1 MVQYLRPID
10 DGQQQI
16 VSVFRIC
23 LSRLQSASARF
34 GASWVAR
41 RKWRREI
48 RQLHAFS
55 DRELKDVGLSRSDLR
70 GIAKS
75 GGMPPGDLRGRSP

>member
-1 MVQYLRPID
+1 MAQYLRPID
-10 DGQQQI
+10 DGQQEI
-16 VSVFRIC
+16 VSLFRIC

-41 RKWRREI
+41 RKRRREI

-70 GIAKS
+70 GITKS
-75 GGMPPGDLRGRSP
+75 GGMLPGDLRSRSP